1 VLRNAV
7 AGTMGKS
14 ARSVP
19 ATLAVARRT
28 APTGANP
35 AWRAV
40 DVITPPAK
48 LDPYASTG

>member
-1 VLRNAV
+1 MLRNAL

-19 ATLAVARRT
+19 ATLAADRRR
-28 APTGANP
+28 APTGTNV

-40 DVITPPAK
+40 DVNTPPAK
-48 LDPYASTG
+48 LDP